1 MFLLKFLAFF
11 GIDNLWIIIRRGLI
25 TKENE
30 LVQLL
35 QEEEI
40 DVMFLTE
47 TDTSLQ
53 NAETFQITGYTTHI
67 QLCKEK
73 KENVRIIALTKDNCG
88 VEILRRED
96 LMSGRFPS
104 IWIELRDK
112 YKSGTLVGFFFTAN
126 GRVIK

>member
-1 MFLLKFLAFF
+1 MDSGSLDPDPNPNTKV
-11 GIDNLWIIIRRGLI
+11 NNSQNETKRKTKWIENKRKLNIATWNIRRGLI

-73 KENVRIIALTKDNCG
+73 KKKTFA
-88 VEILRRED
+88 
-96 LMSGRFPS
+96 S
-104 IWIELRDK
+104 
-112 YKSGTLVGFFFTAN
+112 
-126 GRVIK
+126 